1 MKRIKRCETCRHAI
15 PAYDGPTDKPYVVC
29 SLIPPAPIVTARLDP
44 ETKLPVAVVQWT
56 RPSMALEG
64 WCGQHRLSLRRLFGY
79 GTRA

>member
-15 PAYDGPTDKPYVVC
+15 PAYDSQNDSPYVVC
-29 SLIPPAPIVTARLDP
+29 SLIPPVPVVTVRNNA
-44 ETKLPVAVVQWT
+44 AVVDWV
-56 RPSMALEG
+56 RPSMSLVG